1 MTGGLLKSTLL
12 ISANTTLSRILG
24 LVRDVVI
31 ARYFGAGTGMDAFIV
46 AFRIPNF
53 LRRLFAEG
61 GFSQAFVPV
70 LAEYR
75 ERRTR
80 EEVQA
85 LVDHTS
91 AILGV
96 ALFGV
101 TVLGVLCAPVV
112 VLVFA
117 PGFAGDADKQELT
130 AALLR
135 VTFPYIFFISLTA
148 LAGGILNTYR
158 KFGVPAFTPV
168 FLNLSMIAAAIWL
181 APRMERPVE
190 SLAWG
195 VFIAGVVQL
204 LFQIPFLRQLH
215 LLPRPR
221 LGRDREG
228 VGRILKLMM
237 PTLFG
242 VSVTQINLLVDTQ
255 VASFLVTGSISWL
268 YYSDRLVEF
277 PLGVFGIALATV
289 IMPSLSAEHAR
300 NSTQGY
306 AETLDW
312 ALRWVFLI
320 SLPAALGLAY
330 LSGPALATLFQYR
343 EFSPYDVEMAAISL
357 MAFASGLPAYVL
369 IKILVSGTVSRQDT
383 RTPVRAGV
391 IALISN
397 IIFILLLYRPL
408 AHAGLALATAISSY
422 INAGILYVHLQRHG
436 GLQLQAGWSTHLL
449 RICVALAVML
459 LVLQVISPP
468 LDQWLAWP
476 AQDRI
481 QRLALC
487 VAGGAVGYFAALR
500 VTGMTLREMLGR
512 HGTEPRP

>member
-1 MTGGLLKSTLL
+1 MTQGLLKSTLL
-12 ISANTTLSRILG
+12 ISVNTTLSRILG

-31 ARYFGAGTGMDAFIV
+31 ARYFGAGSGMDAFIV

-75 ERRTR
+75 ERRSHA
-80 EEVQA
+80 EVQA
-85 LVDHTS
+85 LVDHTT

-96 ALFGV
+96 ALLGI
-101 TVLGVLCAPVV
+101 TALGVLSAPLL
-112 VLVFA
+112 VLAFA
-117 PGFAGDADKQELT
+117 PGFSGDAGKQELT

-168 FLNLSMIAAAIWL
+168 FLNLALIVSAIWL
-181 APRMERPVE
+181 APRMEQPVE
-190 SLAWG
+190 ALAWG

-204 LFQIPFLRQLH
+204 LFQIPFLLRLR

-221 LGRDREG
+221 LGSDRDG
-228 VGRILKLMM
+228 VGRILKLML

-268 YYSDRLVEF
+268 YYSERLVEF

-300 NSTQGY
+300 NSTDKY

-320 SLPAALGLAY
+320 SVPAAFGLAF
-330 LSGPALATLFQYR
+330 LAGPALATLFQYQA
-343 EFSPYDVEMAAISL
+343 FSSYDVEMASFALIASAI
-357 MAFASGLPAYVL
+357 GLPGYVL

-391 IALISN
+391 VALISN
-397 IIFILLLYRPL
+397 IILILLLFKPL
-408 AHAGLALATAISSY
+408 AHAGLALATALSSY
-422 INAGILYVHLQRHG
+422 INAGILYVHLRRHG
-436 GLQLQAGWSTHLL
+436 GLHLQPGWMRHVLRIGAALVVMLAVLQALS
-449 RICVALAVML
+449 A
-459 LVLQVISPP
+459 P
-468 LDQWLAWP
+468 LDQWLAWS

-481 QRLALC
+481 LRLTLC
-487 VAGGAVGYFAALR
+487 VTGGAVCYFAVLR
-500 VTGMTLREMLGR
+500 ITGMTLREMLGR
-512 HGTEPRP
+512 H

>member
-1 MTGGLLKSTLL
+1 VTRGLLKSTLL
-12 ISANTTLSRILG
+12 ISANTTLSRMLG
-24 LVRDVVI
+24 LARDVVI
-31 ARYFGAGTGMDAFIV
+31 ARYFGAGSGMDAFIV

-75 ERRTR
+75 ERRTPA
-80 EEVQA
+80 EVQA
-85 LVDHTS
+85 LVDHTT
-91 AILGV
+91 AVLGLALLCVTALGV
-96 ALFGV
+96 V
-101 TVLGVLCAPVV
+101 CAPFV
-112 VLVFA
+112 VLAFA

-135 VTFPYIFFISLTA
+135 VTFPYIFFVSLTA

-168 FLNLSMIAAAIWL
+168 LLNLSMIAAAIWL
-181 APRMERPVE
+181 APRMARPVE
-190 SLAWG
+190 ALAWG
-195 VFIAGVVQL
+195 VFAAGVAQL
-204 LFQIPFLRQLH
+204 LFQIPFLAQLR

-228 VGRILKLMM
+228 VGRILTLMV

-289 IMPSLSAEHAR
+289 IMPSLSAQFAR
-300 NSTQGY
+300 NSSEGY
-306 AETLDW
+306 SETLDW

-320 SLPAALGLAY
+320 SIPAAVGLAF
-330 LSGPALATLFQYR
+330 LSAPALTTLFQYR
-343 EFSPYDVEMAAISL
+343 AFSPYDVEMASISL
-357 MAFASGLPAYVL
+357 MAFAAGLPAYVL

-422 INAGILYVHLQRHG
+422 INAGILYVHLRRHG
-436 GLQLQAGWSTHLL
+436 GLQLQPGWNAHLL
-449 RICVALAVML
+449 RIAIALVAML
-459 LVLQVISPP
+459 LVLQVLSVP
-468 LDQWLAWP
+468 LDQWLAWS
-476 AQDRI
+476 ARDRVL
-481 QRLALC
+481 RLALC
-487 VAGGAVGYFAALR
+487 VTGGTVGYFAVLR
-500 VTGMTLREMLGR
+500 LTGMTPREMLGR
-512 HGTEPRP
+512 H

>member
-75 ERRTR
+75 ERRSQ

-91 AILGV
+91 AILGL
-96 ALFGV
+96 ALLGV
-101 TVLGVLCAPVV
+101 TALGVLCAPVV

-117 PGFAGDADKQELT
+117 PGFVGDAGKQELT

-148 LAGGILNTYR
+148 LAGGILNTWR

-181 APRMERPVE
+181 APRMERPIE
-190 SLAWG
+190 ALAWG

-204 LFQIPFLRQLH
+204 LFQIPFLRQLR

-228 VGRILKLMM
+228 VGRILKLMV

-320 SLPAALGLAY
+320 SLPAALGLAF
-330 LSGPALATLFQYR
+330 LSSPALATLFQYR
-343 EFSPYDVEMAAISL
+343 AFSPYDVEMASISL

-369 IKILVSGTVSRQDT
+369 IKVLVSGTVSRQDT

-391 IALISN
+391 VALISN

-422 INAGILYVHLQRHG
+422 INAGILYVHLRRHG
-436 GLQLQAGWSTHLL
+436 GLQLQPGWSAHLL
-449 RICVALAVML
+449 RIGIAAIAML
-459 LVLQVISPP
+459 LVLQFLSAP
-468 LDQWLAWP
+468 LDQWLAWA
-476 AQDRI
+476 AQERI
-481 QRLALC
+481 LRLTLC
-487 VAGGAVGYFAALR
+487 VAGGMAGYFTVLR
-500 VTGMTLREMLGR
+500 LTGMTLQQMLGR
-512 HGTEPRP
+512 H

>member
-1 MTGGLLKSTLL
+1 MSRGLIKSTLL
-12 ISANTTLSRILG
+12 VSANTTLSRVFG

-61 GFSQAFVPV
+61 GFSQAFVPL

-75 ERRTR
+75 ERRTHA
-80 EEVQA
+80 EVQA
-85 LVDHTS
+85 LVDHTT
-91 AILGV
+91 AVLGL
-96 ALFGV
+96 ALF
-101 TVLGVLCAPVV
+101 TITALGVLCAPLL
-112 VLVFA
+112 VLAFA
-117 PGFAGDADKQELT
+117 PGFAGDPDKQELT

-148 LAGGILNTYR
+148 LGGGILNTYR
-158 KFGVPAFTPV
+158 QFGVPAFTPV
-168 FLNLSMIAAAIWL
+168 FLNLSLIAAAIWL
-181 APRMERPVE
+181 APQMERPVE
-190 SLAWG
+190 ALAWG
-195 VFIAGVVQL
+195 VFVAGVVQL
-204 LFQIPFLRQLH
+204 LFQIPFLRRLG
-215 LLPRPR
+215 LLPRPA
-221 LGRDREG
+221 LGRDGEG
-228 VGRILKLMM
+228 VGRIFRLMM

-300 NSTQGY
+300 NSSQGY

-320 SLPAALGLAY
+320 SVPAACGLAF
-330 LSGPALATLFQYR
+330 LSAPALTTLFQYR
-343 EFSPYDVEMAAISL
+343 AFSAFDVEMASFSL
-357 MAFASGLPAYVL
+357 IAFAAGLPGYVL
-369 IKILVSGTVSRQDT
+369 VKILVSGTVSRQDT

-391 IALISN
+391 AALISN

-408 AHAGLALATAISSY
+408 AHAGLALATALSSY
-422 INAGILYVHLQRHG
+422 INAGILYRHLRRNGGFTLQPGWGVHMLRIAAALIAMLAA
-436 GLQLQAGWSTHLL
+436 LQLLSA
-449 RICVALAVML
+449 
-459 LVLQVISPP
+459 P
-468 LDQWLAWP
+468 LDEWLSWSA
-476 AQDRI
+476 AGRI
-481 QRLALC
+481 LRLTLC
-487 VAGGAVGYFAALR
+487 LAGGTACYFAGLR
-500 VTGMTLREMLGR
+500 LTGMSLREMLGR
-512 HGTEPRP
+512 H